1 MHFVQLLS
9 SIFFLIREPLAIWM
23 LMLLGSLYPI
33 YIKRKNRIFC
43 HCEWA
48 CSSCQAIE
56 EKGLKCELFPPVPH
70 FELPYHQFM
79 KIWAPC
85 HPSTPDCEFYISQ
98 WAWVPSDAETLPP
111 WRVYEFVS
119 DIYFS
124 HHPSHFPLSLS
135 GTFKKSGIFLYLL
148 FFAHFRGFF
157 KTCRECFWVRNFLLF
172 KSSEIPI
179 GWH

>member
-9 SIFFLIREPLAIWM
+9 STFFSNPGATRNLDADAAW
-23 LMLLGSLYPI
+23 LLVSYLYQ
-33 YIKRKNRIFC
+33 KEKQDFFC

-70 FELPYHQFM
+70 FELPSVHENMSSMPSQSPLTASFIFHNELGCPLMQKPYLLDEFM
-79 KIWAPC
+79 NLFLI
-85 HPSTPDCEFYISQ
+85 FIFRII
-98 WAWVPSDAETLPP
+98 LP
-111 WRVYEFVS
+111 
-119 DIYFS
+119 
-124 HHPSHFPLSLS
+124 
-135 GTFKKSGIFLYLL
+135 TFLYLSVAPL
-148 FFAHFRGFF
+148 KNQAYFCIRFSFRILEKFF

-179 GWH
+179 G